1 MLEVVW
7 FWLVGGDGEGNGFFR
22 FELEGSRIVSGDD
35 GEEAIY
41 VIYSENVFFVKRF
54 LGTKNKELVE

>member
-1 MLEVVW
+1 MLGLVW
-7 FWLVGGDGEGNGFFR
+7 FWLVGSDGGGNGFFR

-41 VIYSENVFFVKRF
+41 VIYSENVFLVKRF
-54 LGTKNKELVE
+54 LGTENEELVE